1 MRTSP
6 SAASAGSA
14 MSPWYRVSRSV
25 TVALRLVRAVDRDPD
40 VVRLLLGQRGEPDA
54 QRVQVQ
60 PRDLLVQV
68 LGQRV
73 HGCFVLI
80 GLGEQLDLGDDLV
93 GEAVGHDE

>member
-14 MSPWYRVSRSV
+14 ISESV
-25 TVALRLVRAVDRDPD
+25 TVLLRLVRAVDRDPD

-60 PRDLLVQV
+60 PGHLLVEV
-68 LGQRV
+68 LGQRMYADL
-73 HGCFVLI
+73 VLVA
-80 GLGEQLDLGDDLV
+80 LGEQLDQGDALV
-93 GEAVGHDE
+93 GEADRHHEARVPGG